1 MAKLAPG
8 LKLRLDPQDEY
19 THTPEAAKNYNESM
33 YFNMFDPQQKIG
45 GWFRIGNRPNENYA
59 EMSCCLY
66 LPDGTVAFI
75 FKRAEIANNDAMVAG
90 GMRID
95 VIEPFRRLKVTFEGE
110 ACLLA
115 DPHQMANPKKAF
127 AENPMVPVKMS
138 LDYTGLSPMDGGEV
152 VNEDGSKLELD
163 PEKSFLRGHYEQHM
177 AASGTIAVN
186 GREWRVAGYGVRDK
200 SWGPRHWQAIRWY
213 KWMPMCF
220 GPDFGMVVTVSGGEG
235 DTTRASGMVFE
246 DGRYWEIEDA
256 GIDAEFDGNFYQKTI
271 SAWCRTERGEYRIGG
286 KVLSLIPLRNRRTAP
301 DGTMLNTRI
310 TEGMTEYTCN
320 GRVGYG
326 LSEFL
331 DQVIDGV
338 PVSVKAAAA

>member
-8 LKLRLDPQDEY
+8 LKLRLDPRDEY
-19 THTPEAAKNYNESM
+19 THPPEAAKNYNESM

-45 GWFRIGNRPNENYA
+45 GWFRIGNRPNEHYA

-66 LPDGTVAFI
+66 LPDGSVAFI
-75 FKRAEIANNDAMVAG
+75 FKRAEIAGNDAMDAG

-115 DPHQMANPKKAF
+115 DPHQMANPKQAF
-127 AENPMVPVKMS
+127 AGNPMVPVSMS
-138 LDYTGLSPMDGGEV
+138 LDYTGLSPMEGGEV
-152 VNEDGSKLELD
+152 VNEDGSPLALD

-213 KWMPMCF
+213 KWMPMSF
-220 GPDFGMVVTVSGGEG
+220 GPDFGMVVTVSGGDG
-235 DTTRASGMVFE
+235 GATRASGMVFE
-246 DGRYWEIEDA
+246 DGRYWAIEDA
-256 GIDAEFDGNFYQKTI
+256 GIDADFDGNFYQTAI
-271 SAWCRTERGEYRIGG
+271 RAWCRTERGEYRIDGT
-286 KVLSLIPLRNRRTAP
+286 VLSLIPLRNRRTAP
-301 DGTMLNTRI
+301 DGTLLNTRI
-310 TEGMTEYTCN
+310 TEGMTEFTCN
-320 GRVGYG
+320 GRIGYG

-338 PVSVKAAAA
+338 PVSLASSI

>member
-33 YFNMFDPQQKIG
+33 YFNMYDPAQRIG
-45 GWFRIGNRPNENYA
+45 GWFRIGNRPNEHYA

-66 LPDGTVAFI
+66 LPDGKVAFI
-75 FKRAEIANNDAMVAG
+75 FKRAEIASNDAMDAG

-95 VIEPFRRLKVTFEGE
+95 VIEPFRRLKVTFEGD
-110 ACLLA
+110 ACLLS

-127 AENPMVPVKMS
+127 AENPMVKVAMS
-138 LDYTGLSPMDGGEV
+138 LDYTGVSPMDGGEI
-152 VNEDGSKLELD
+152 VNEDGSKLALD

-177 AASGTIAVN
+177 AAAGTISVD
-186 GREWRVAGYGVRDK
+186 GRSWTVDGYGVRDK
-200 SWGPRHWQAIRWY
+200 SWGPRHWQAISWY
-213 KWMPMCF
+213 KWLPMNF
-220 GPDFGMVVTVSGGEG
+220 GPDFGMVMTVSGTPDGQ
-235 DTTRASGMVFE
+235 RASGMVFE
-246 DGRYWEIEDA
+246 DGRYWPIEDA
-256 GIDAEFDGNFYQKTI
+256 RIEAEFDENWYQKSLT
-271 SAWCRTERGEYRIGG
+271 AWCRTEKGEYRVDG

-301 DGTMLNTRI
+301 DGSMLSTRI
-310 TEGMTEYTCN
+310 TEGMTEYRCN
-320 GRVGYG
+320 GKVGYG

-338 PVSVKAAAA
+338 PVSVASSI

>member
-33 YFNMFDPQQKIG
+33 YFNMYDPKQRIG

-66 LPDGTVAFI
+66 LPDGKVAFI
-75 FKRAEIANNDAMVAG
+75 FKRAEIGGNDAMDAG

-95 VIEPFRRLKVTFEGE
+95 VIEPFKRLKVTFEGD

-115 DPHQMANPKKAF
+115 DPFQMANPKKAF
-127 AENPMVPVKMS
+127 SENPMVPVRMS
-138 LDYTGLSPMDGGEV
+138 LDYTGVSPMDGGEI
-152 VNEDGSKLELD
+152 VNEDGSRLALD

-177 AASGTIAVN
+177 AASGRIEVN
-186 GREWRVAGYGVRDK
+186 GQGWDVSGFGVRDK
-200 SWGPRHWQAIRWY
+200 SWGPRHWQAISWY
-213 KWMPMCF
+213 KWLPMNF
-220 GPDFGMVVTVSGGEG
+220 GPDFGMVVTVSGTPDGH
-235 DTTRASGMVFE
+235 RASGMVFE
-246 DGRYWEIEDA
+246 HGRYWPIEDA
-256 GIDAEFDGNFYQKTI
+256 RIEAVFDENYYQKSLT
-271 SAWCRTERGEYRIGG
+271 AWCRTEKGEYRVDGS
-286 KVLSLIPLRNRRTAP
+286 VLSLIPLRNRRTAP
-301 DGTMLNTRI
+301 DGTLLSTRI
-310 TEGMTEYTCN
+310 TEGMTEYRCN
-320 GRVGYG
+320 GKVGYG

-338 PVSVKAAAA
+338 PVSVAAA